1 MPLKYVTLKFSG
13 RGNICQP
20 STLQERTVY
29 ESMCMFANHFFFLTL
44 DQGLS
49 FLVFGC
55 SWNERLFN
63 LFPAKEMLIF
73 LFNSAEPSAFALL
86 YKEVL
91 CFLATLGEVEGSS
104 FWTVRSM
111 TPLLVLPTAGS
122 RTPKTSLDSLP
133 IKQIPWAS
141 CFLWWSYAQA
151 TAKRNYKIFKISDK
165 INIFLVY
172 V

>member
-1 MPLKYVTLKFSG
+1 MSHWNSRGGEHLSTINSSGKNCLWVNVYVCKS
-13 RGNICQP
+13 
-20 STLQERTVY
+20 
-29 ESMCMFANHFFFLTL
+29 FFLTL

-63 LFPAKEMLIF
+63 LFPVKEMLIF

-91 CFLATLGEVEGSS
+91 CFLATLGEVEGTS

-122 RTPKTSLDSLP
+122 RTPKTSLDFFTYKADSLGFMLFMVILCP
-133 IKQIPWAS
+133 GYS
-141 CFLWWSYAQA
+141 
-151 TAKRNYKIFKISDK
+151 
-165 INIFLVY
+165 
-172 V
+172 